1 MPAERWMVYAGLS
14 AVCAALVA
22 ILGKAGLKNVDPT
35 LATVVRSMVMTVFLV
50 IAGTALGAWSKLPGL
65 REAGGKGLAL
75 IALGGVAGAVSWLF
89 YFRALQLAD
98 ASKVAP
104 IDKLSVPIAIV
115 LAVILLGE
123 RPSLVNWMGI
133 GLVVAGAYLA
143 ALPAR

>member
-75 IALGGVAGAVSWLF
+75 IALAGVAGAVSWLF